1 MALTLFH
8 TKCKNIPSRAVHLES
23 DTMLDSTVLGDLSV
37 TLSSRLA
44 QQEPEEALSL
54 DLVAHAQKGSLIFML
69 PCPHRNL
76 DARQAKVLATQTF
89 SSSHNLIQ
97 KSSIWKSFREIYW
110 KVSYYVWMW
119 TFKHV
124 WKVIN
129 LLLMNKPVSNAW
141 LLNGVLQLWRLQL
154 VGSITNKNL
163 EAVQN

>member
-1 MALTLFH
+1 MLTLFH
-8 TKCKNIPSRAVHLES
+8 TKCKNIASRAVHLKS

-37 TLSSRLA
+37 TLS

-97 KSSIWKSFREIYW
+97 KSSI
-110 KVSYYVWMW
+110 
-119 TFKHV
+119 
-124 WKVIN
+124 
-129 LLLMNKPVSNAW
+129 
-141 LLNGVLQLWRLQL
+141 
-154 VGSITNKNL
+154 
-163 EAVQN
+163 